1 MKKRMPKKA
10 NVVIIGGGIH
20 GCSIA
25 YHLAKKGFADVVLL
39 EKDYLASGGT
49 GRSAAGIRHQFGTE
63 INIRLAATSVKMM
76 ENLIRETEYPHD
88 ISLMQGGYMMLAYSE
103 TQLEQFK
110 KNAELQNTLM
120 GVNTQ
125 ILSVEEVAKI
135 VPGINREGL
144 FGASFNERDGHI
156 DPFHATQAYA
166 DAARRLGVDIYTKT
180 QVVDI
185 KTQGHRVTGVVTAKG
200 EVIEAPVV
208 VNAAGPYGALI
219 GKMVG
224 LDIPLYPERHQIL
237 VTEPVEMFL
246 PCMVISFT
254 HGTYFKQTP
263 HGSLLMGV
271 GDPEHEVKDFN
282 EEATW
287 QFLKDVAKKITFH
300 LPILKEVRVVRQWSG
315 LYDITP
321 DHQAILGDTDIEG
334 LYLDIGWSGHGL
346 QLGPVVGKL
355 MAQVIAGEK
364 PEIDISVLHL
374 NRFKTGK
381 LIPEPACV

>member
-88 ISLMQGGYMMLAYSE
+88 IFLMQGGYMMLAYSE

>member
-1 MKKRMPKKA
+1 MRKTA

-25 YHLAKKGFADVVLL
+25 YHLAKKGFKDIVLL
-39 EKDYLASGGT
+39 EKDYLANGGT

-76 ENLIRETEYPHD
+76 ENLSEELDYPQG
-88 ISLMQGGYMMLAYSE
+88 IGLMQGGYMMLAYTES
-103 TQLEQFK
+103 QLDQFK
-110 KNAELQNTLM
+110 KNAELQNELM
-120 GVNTQ
+120 DAGTQ
-125 ILSVEEVAKI
+125 ILTVDEAANI
-135 VPGINREGL
+135 VKGINKEGL
-144 FGASFNERDGHI
+144 VGASFNKRDGHI
-156 DPFHATQAYA
+156 DPFQATQAYA
-166 DAARRLGVDIYTKT
+166 EAAKRLGVEINTCT
-180 QVVDI
+180 EVVDI
-185 KTQGHRVTGVVTAKG
+185 KTSGSKVIGVVTQNG
-200 EVIEAPVV
+200 DVIDAEIV
-208 VNAAGPYGALI
+208 VNAAGPHGALI

-224 LDIPLYPERHQIL
+224 LEIPLYPERHQIL
-237 VTEPVEMFL
+237 VTEPLEMFL

-282 EEATW
+282 EESTW

-300 LPILKEVRVVRQWSG
+300 LPSLKDVRVVRQWSG

-321 DHQAILGDTDIEG
+321 DSQAILGKTDVDG
-334 LYLDIGWSGHGL
+334 FYLDVGWSGHGL

-355 MAQVIAGEK
+355 LAQDIAGEK
-364 PEIDISVLHL
+364 PDIDYSAMSID
-374 NRFKTGK
+374 RFKIGQ

>member
-1 MKKRMPKKA
+1 MRMRKKA
-10 NVVIIGGGIH
+10 NVIIIGGGIH

-25 YHLAKKGFADVVLL
+25 YYLAKKGFKDVVLL

-63 INIRLAATSVKMM
+63 INIRLAAASVKMM
-76 ENLIRETEYPHD
+76 ENLVQETEYPHD
-88 ISLMQGGYMMLAYSE
+88 ISLLQGGYMMLAYSE

-110 KNAELQNTLM
+110 KNAELQNSLM

-125 ILSVEEVAKI
+125 ILSVEEAAQI

-144 FGASFNERDGHI
+144 IGASFNKRDGHI

-166 DAARRLGVDIYTKT
+166 DAARRLGVEIYTKT
-180 QVVDI
+180 EVVDI
-185 KTQGHRVTGVVTAKG
+185 TTQGNRVSGVVTATG
-200 EVIEAPVV
+200 EVIEAPIV
-208 VNAAGPYGALI
+208 VNAAGPHGALI

-237 VTEPVEMFL
+237 VTEPLEMFL

-282 EEATW
+282 EESTW

-300 LPILKEVRVVRQWSG
+300 LPKLKEVRVVRQWSG

-321 DHQAILGDTDIEG
+321 DHQAILGGTEVEG
-334 LYLDIGWSGHGL
+334 FYLDIGWSGHGL
-346 QLGPVVGKL
+346 QLAPVVGKL

-364 PEIDISVLHL
+364 PDIDISVMDL
-374 NRFKTGK
+374 NRFRTGE

>member
-1 MKKRMPKKA
+1 MRKKA
-10 NVVIIGGGIH
+10 NAVIIGGGIH

-25 YHLAKKGFADVVLL
+25 YHLAKKGFSDVVLL

-63 INIRLAATSVKMM
+63 INIRLAAASVKMM
-76 ENLIRETEYPHD
+76 ENLVQETDYPHD
-88 ISLMQGGYMMLAYSE
+88 ISLLQGGYMMLAYAE

-110 KNAELQNTLM
+110 KNAQLQNDLM

-144 FGASFNERDGHI
+144 YGASFNARDGHI

-166 DAARRLGVDIYTKT
+166 DAARRLGVEIRTNTEVAGINT
-180 QVVDI
+180 QS
-185 KTQGHRVTGVVTAKG
+185 GRVTGVVTAKG
-200 EVIEAPVV
+200 EVIETPIV
-208 VNAAGPYGALI
+208 VNAAGPHGALI

-237 VTEPVEMFL
+237 VTEPLEMFL

-282 EEATW
+282 EESTW
-287 QFLKDVAKKITFH
+287 QFLKDVAQKITFH

-321 DHQAILGDTDIEG
+321 DHQAILGDTGIEG
-334 LYLDIGWSGHGL
+334 FYLDIGWSGHGL

-355 MAQVIAGEK
+355 MAQVISGEQ
-364 PEIDISVLHL
+364 PDIDISVMHL
-374 NRFKTGK
+374 DRFKTGK